1 MLVTMLILGIILPI
15 INALEANK
23 LMDQISFLRN
33 FSDIQHQQ
41 EYYKQ
46 PPVPSKLS
54 RYPLKEE
61 FISPPYYPSRE

>member
-15 INALEANK
+15 INALEATK
-23 LMDQISFLRN
+23 MMGQVSFLKN
-33 FSDIQHQQ
+33 DSEIQNQE

-46 PPVPSKLS
+46 PPDLSKLL